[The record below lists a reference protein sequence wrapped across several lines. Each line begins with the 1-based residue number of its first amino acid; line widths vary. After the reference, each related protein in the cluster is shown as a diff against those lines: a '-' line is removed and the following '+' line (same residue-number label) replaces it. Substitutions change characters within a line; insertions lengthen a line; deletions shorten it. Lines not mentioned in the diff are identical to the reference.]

1 MNSSVPD
8 SQKADR
14 SAKMDPMTPSATPE
28 QDSVDRH
35 VARWAGLL
43 DDMDPEVEGAIT
55 RLQAITKHIK
65 AADHA
70 AFAGSDDTIE
80 AYWTLH
86 ALLIQPYPEEA
97 TPAQLADA
105 CGVTRAAMTSRL
117 DRLVQRGH
125 VTRDVDPM
133 DRRRILIRPTRSGR
147 ALWQRGIAAGMARE
161 QAAFSALSPKELV
174 SLNALLRKVVLHLEE
189 G

>member
-1 MNSSVPD
+1 
-8 SQKADR
+8 
-14 SAKMDPMTPSATPE
+14 MTPPVRPT

-55 RLQAITKHIK
+55 RMQAITKRIK
-65 AADHA
+65 ADDHA
-70 AFAGSDDTIE
+70 AYAGSDDTIE
-80 AYWTLH
+80 DYWTLH

-105 CGVTRAAMTSRL
+105 CGVTRAAMTSRV

-125 VTRDVDPM
+125 VTREVDPV
-133 DRRRILIRPTRSGR
+133 DRRRIIVRPTRSGR
-147 ALWQRGIAAGMARE
+147 ALWEKGLSDGMARE
-161 QAAFSALSPKELV
+161 QAAFAALSPAEMV
-174 SLNALLRKVVLHLEE
+174 QLNDLLRKVVLHLEA